1 MKKQAV
7 MFLALL
13 SQSLGLTYADNLT
26 ETRGIGQYPGRPSQF
41 TAPKMVKDQTYRNIA
56 LNRMVYTSSN
66 ADFNLTGHLVTE
78 GIITSKAPSFLSVKT
93 NEGELSNRDKEKMI
107 DGNTVTSQYFKGE
120 DAFVEFNWEAMKVN
134 LKNLK
139 FTSEL

>member
-56 LNRMVYTSSN
+56 LNRMVYTFHASIGWDWITNTPGREIGIWNDVYLTCLLYTSPSPRDRQKSRMPSS
-66 ADFNLTGHLVTE
+66 A
-78 GIITSKAPSFLSVKT
+78 
-93 NEGELSNRDKEKMI
+93 
-107 DGNTVTSQYFKGE
+107 
-120 DAFVEFNWEAMKVN
+120 
-134 LKNLK
+134 
-139 FTSEL
+139 

>member
-13 SQSLGLTYADNLT
+13 SQSLGLTFADNLT

-56 LNRMVYTSSN
+56 LNRMVYT
-66 ADFNLTGHLVTE
+66 
-78 GIITSKAPSFLSVKT
+78 LS
-93 NEGELSNRDKEKMI
+93 LI
-107 DGNTVTSQYFKGE
+107 HI
-120 DAFVEFNWEAMKVN
+120 
-134 LKNLK
+134 
-139 FTSEL
+139 

>member
-56 LNRMVYTSSN
+56 LNRMVYTSSS
-66 ADFNLTGHLVTE
+66 ADFNLTGHLVTD

-93 NEGELSNRDKEKMI
+93 NEGELSNRDKEKMKYGDKPI
-107 DGNTVTSQYFKGE
+107 Y
-120 DAFVEFNWEAMKVN
+120 
-134 LKNLK
+134 
-139 FTSEL
+139 